1 MRSSELME
9 LPIATLLPP
18 KRVRPGLFRNR
29 LASKIVK
36 GQPLGGTAD
45 EWVVIEPVYRA
56 AELAAQLLDEPG
68 PDTLLPGRFAFQ
80 VRYKWFR
87 AWVNSPAGQR
97 LGLAPIPDG
106 DTTFRLLRRSLAL
119 E

>member
-18 KRVRPGLFRNR
+18 QQVRPGLFRHR

-56 AELAAQLLDEPG
+56 AELAAQLPDEPG

-80 VRYKWFR
+80 VPYKWFPAR
-87 AWVNSPAGQR
+87 GNSPAR
-97 LGLAPIPDG
+97 HPLG
-106 DTTFRLLRRSLAL
+106 
-119 E
+119 